1 MRLNHRCVFLLSAAA
16 AAAAC
21 DLPPSGESERQEA
34 ANQMAAERRR
44 AGAGAEGKAEEGR
57 LSIKAPGIDIAIA
70 VPDAVRDRAQAN
82 VESEFLPPGSR
93 ARGIHVE
100 GDGGNHAAGRDSV
113 EIRFTAPQPPAE
125 VARWYNDPAR
135 RPKFAISGA
144 EQAEGEQVLTGTT
157 KDGAPMRVHLAA
169 RGTATDGRLVLV
181 DRD

>member
-1 MRLNHRCVFLLSAAA
+1 MKLRSLSVVVLGAA

-21 DLPPSGESERQEA
+21 DLPPSSEAEKQEA

-44 AGAGAEGKAEEGR
+44 AGAEGKAEEGR

-70 VPDAVRDRAQAN
+70 VPDAVRERAQAN

-100 GDGGNHAAGRDSV
+100 GDGGNRAAGRDSV
-113 EIRFTAPQPPAE
+113 EIRFAAPQAPAE
-125 VARWYNDPAR
+125 VVAWYRDPAR
-135 RPKFAISGA
+135 RAKFTISGA
-144 EQAEGEQVLTGTT
+144 ERAEGEQVLTGTT
-157 KDGAPMRVHLAA
+157 ADGAPMRVHIAA
-169 RGTATDGRLVLV
+169 RATGTDGRLVLV